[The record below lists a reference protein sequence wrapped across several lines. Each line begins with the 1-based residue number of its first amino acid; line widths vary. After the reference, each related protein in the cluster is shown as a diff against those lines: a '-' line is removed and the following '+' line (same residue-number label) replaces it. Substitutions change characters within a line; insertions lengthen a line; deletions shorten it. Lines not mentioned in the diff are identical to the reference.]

1 MVKGLIGM
9 GLPLVSITLMSIAI
23 EPKVAIPFVLVS
35 GIVLN
40 VVQAIQM
47 GSVRTVARRFTLLA
61 IGAAVGVWAGTELLF
76 AVNQRI
82 IEVVLGLIV
91 CCYVIINK
99 TRLPPSLPRIWE
111 QRLNLPMGFL
121 FGVLQG
127 ATGSLAAPLAA
138 WWQMLG
144 LKKDEFVQASG
155 YVLFI
160 VVVPWAASLVAKG
173 VISWRVAAISAG
185 MLLPAAVGMYLGSRV
200 RARVSEDRYRNVI
213 LGLLFVAGAS
223 LLVKAIL

>member
-9 GLPLVSITLMSIAI
+9 GLPLVAITLMSIAI

-40 VVQAIQM
+40 LVQAIQM

-61 IGAAVGVWAGTELLF
+61 IAAAIGVWAGTELLF
-76 AVNQRI
+76 AVDQRI
-82 IEVVLGLIV
+82 IEGMLGIIV
-91 CCYVIINK
+91 CGYVVINV
-99 TRLPPSLPRIWE
+99 TRLPPSLPPAWE
-111 QRLNLPMGFL
+111 RRLNPPMGLL

-160 VVVPWAASLVAKG
+160 VVVPWAASLLAKG
-173 VISWRVAAISAG
+173 VISWRVAAISG
-185 MLLPAAVGMYLGSRV
+185 GLLIPAAIGMYFGGLI
-200 RARVSEDRYRNVI
+200 RARVSEDRYRNAI
-213 LGLLFVAGAS
+213 LALLFVAGLSLAIKS
-223 LLVKAIL
+223 LL